1 MENNRQHK
9 LTHLILGLGKSGL
22 SCARYFDRIGQDYCL
37 LDTRHNPPGLEQIT
51 TLTHCKSTVFG
62 DLKLALLKDCKMLVV
77 SPGIALSQPFVSE
90 AIKRDIDVCGDI
102 ELFARACDKPVV
114 AITGSNGKSTV
125 TDLTEKLINAAGL
138 KCQKGGNIGL
148 PVLDFLPMQNADIYV
163 LELSSFQL
171 DTTHSMKPKV
181 SVLLNV
187 SEDHMDRYKTFSDY
201 TNSKQRVFKNAIYKI
216 FNGEDRLTYPS
227 SISTKDYTFSVD
239 KPIEPVAQKVSYLKQ
254 RDRSFELVVDHK
266 DIIGTNSLQITGRHN
281 WLNGLTCL
289 CILKCLEFPF
299 NDNDLRCLEHYQG
312 LPHRFQRVSKKFE
325 YDWINDSKAT
335 NVGATVAAIDSIHLA
350 KNKVILI
357 AGGDSKQS
365 DLSPLIELFENKIC
379 SLVLLGKDA
388 RLLSDLT
395 NKVDSYFVENMQ
407 QAVSKA
413 KQLASPGDIVLLSP
427 ACSSLDMYKNFEA
440 RGEAFV
446 DAIRKC
452 A

>member
-1 MENNRQHK
+1 MENNKQHK

-37 LDTRHNPPGLEQIT
+37 LDTRNNPPGCEQIAA
-51 TLTHCKSTVFG
+51 LSHCQSTVFG
-62 DLKLALLKDCKMLVV
+62 DLNPDLLEHCKILVV
-77 SPGIALSQPFVSE
+77 SPGIALSQSFVSE
-90 AIKRDIDVCGDI
+90 AFKRDIDVCGDI

-125 TDLTEKLINAAGL
+125 TDLTDKLINAAGL
-138 KCQKGGNIGL
+138 NCQKGGNIGL
-148 PVLDFLPMQNADIYV
+148 PALDFLPMQRADIYV

-171 DTTHSMKPKV
+171 DTTYSLQAKV

-187 SEDHMDRYKTFSDY
+187 SEDHMDRYKTFTDY
-201 TNSKQRVFKNAIYKI
+201 ANSKQRVYKNAEYKV
-216 FNGEDRLTYPS
+216 FNGEDKLTYPS
-227 SISTKDYTFSVD
+227 SISAKDYAFSVD
-239 KPIEPVAQKVSYLKQ
+239 KPTERVAQKVSYLKAKN
-254 RDRSFELVVDHK
+254 RNFKLVVDHK
-266 DIIGTNSLQITGRHN
+266 DIIGSNRLRMTGRHN

-289 CILKCLEFPF
+289 SILKCLELPI
-299 NDNDLRCLEHYQG
+299 NDNVLQHLTSYQG
-312 LPHRFQRVSKKFE
+312 LPHRFQRVSQKFE

-335 NVGATVAAIDSIHLA
+335 NVGATVAAIDSIHLQ

-365 DLSPLIELFENKIC
+365 DLSPLAELFESKIA
-379 SLVLLGKDA
+379 SLILLGKDA
-388 RLLSDLT
+388 QLLSDLT

-407 QAVSKA
+407 QAVSRA
-413 KQLASPGDIVLLSP
+413 KKLASPGDIVLLSP

-440 RGEAFV
+440 RGDAFV
-446 DAIRKC
+446 DAIGKC